1 MKNIPTLKVLVPVL
15 AALLASAGFHA
26 PAAAW
31 ASANRFGGHA
41 YGGGGTATHD
51 NRWGGSTSA
60 NAFGGYSHTNAEGGH
75 TSGVAGYGAVHTTPG
90 GYSAYHP
97 PAYGAYHPYGTA
109 GYAPYH
115 APVAVPYYHAG
126 CYDCAGA
133 VAAGAVVGVAAGAAI
148 ASAAHPAYVMG
159 VNYASVPA
167 GAVVVNQSGINYY
180 QVGNSWFRPYYGA
193 NGVYYTV
200 VPAPY

>member
-1 MKNIPTLKVLVPVL
+1 MNSPSMTASRRTRNSLLSALPIL
-15 AALLASAGFHA
+15 AALLVGAGFHA

-31 ASANRFGGHA
+31 ASANRFGGHS
-41 YGGGGTATHD
+41 YGGYGTATHD

-60 NAFGGYSHTNAEGGH
+60 NAFGGYSHTNMYGGH
-75 TSGVAGYGAVHTTPG
+75 TTGVAGYGAVHTTPG

-97 PAYGAYHPYGTA
+97 PAYGYG

-115 APVAVPYYHAG
+115 AAGVVPYYHGG

-133 VAAGAVVGVAAGAAI
+133 VAAGAVVGLAAGAAI
-148 ASAAHPAYVMG
+148 AHYNMG
-159 VNYASVPA
+159 VNYASIPP

-180 QVGNSWFRPYYGA
+180 QVGSNWFRPYYGA

>member
-1 MKNIPTLKVLVPVL
+1 MTTLKTFLP
-15 AALLASAGFHA
+15 LLAGLLMAAGFQA

-31 ASANRFGGHA
+31 ASANRFGGHS
-41 YGGGGTATHD
+41 YGGFGGATHD
-51 NRWGGSTSA
+51 NRWGGSTSRSWDGA
-60 NAFGGYSHTNAEGGH
+60 VSHTNMYGGH
-75 TSGVAGYGAVHTTPG
+75 SAGVPGYGAVHTTAG
-90 GYSAYHP
+90 GFTTYHP
-97 PAYGAYHPYGTA
+97 PAYGYG

-148 ASAAHPAYVMG
+148 AGAARPLYPMG
-159 VNYASVPA
+159 VNYATVPP
-167 GAVVVNQSGINYY
+167 GAVIVNQAGINYY
-180 QVGNSWFRPYYGA
+180 QVGSTWFRPYYGA

>member
-1 MKNIPTLKVLVPVL
+1 MTNTKALLPLL
-15 AALLASAGFHA
+15 AAWLITAGFHA

-41 YGGGGTATHD
+41 YGGFGSATHD

-60 NAFGGYSHTNAEGGH
+60 NAFGGWSHTNANGGH
-75 TSGVAGYGAVHTTPG
+75 SEGVAGYGAVHTTAG
-90 GYSAYHP
+90 GFSTYHP
-97 PAYGAYHPYGTA
+97 PAYGYG

-133 VAAGAVVGVAAGAAI
+133 VAAGAVVGVAAGAAV
-148 ASAAHPAYVMG
+148 ASAARPAYAVG
-159 VNYASVPA
+159 VNYATVPP
-167 GAVVVNQSGINYY
+167 GAVIVNQAGINYY
-180 QVGNSWFRPYYGA
+180 QVGSTWFRPYYGA

>member
-1 MKNIPTLKVLVPVL
+1 MTNTKALLPLL
-15 AALLASAGFHA
+15 AAWLITAGFHA

-31 ASANRFGGHA
+31 ASANRFGGHS
-41 YGGGGTATHD
+41 YGGFGSATHD

-60 NAFGGYSHTNAEGGH
+60 NAFGGWSHTNAYGGH
-75 TSGVAGYGAVHTTPG
+75 SEGVAGYGAVHTTAG
-90 GYSAYHP
+90 GFSTYHP
-97 PAYGAYHPYGTA
+97 PAYGYG

-133 VAAGAVVGVAAGAAI
+133 VAAGAVVGVAAGAAV
-148 ASAAHPAYVMG
+148 ANANRAVYPMG
-159 VNYASVPA
+159 VSYARVPA
-167 GAVVVNQSGINYY
+167 GAVMVNRFGVDYY
-180 QVGNSWFRPYYGA
+180 QVGDSWFRPFYGA

-200 VPAPY
+200 VGAP

>member
-1 MKNIPTLKVLVPVL
+1 MTNTKALLPLL
-15 AALLASAGFHA
+15 AAWLITAGFHA

-31 ASANRFGGHA
+31 ASANRFGGHS
-41 YGGGGTATHD
+41 YGGFGSATHD

-60 NAFGGYSHTNAEGGH
+60 NAFGGWSHTNAYGGH
-75 TSGVAGYGAVHTTPG
+75 SEGVAGYGAVHTTAG
-90 GYSAYHP
+90 GFSTYHP
-97 PAYGAYHPYGTA
+97 PAYGYG

-133 VAAGAVVGVAAGAAI
+133 VAAGAVVGVAAGAAV
-148 ASAAHPAYVMG
+148 ASAARPVYAVG
-159 VNYASVPA
+159 VNYATVPP
-167 GAVVVNQSGINYY
+167 GAVIVNQAGINYY
-180 QVGNSWFRPYYGA
+180 QVGSTWFRPYYGA

>member
-1 MKNIPTLKVLVPVL
+1 MTNAKALLPLL
-15 AALLASAGFHA
+15 AAWLITAGFHA

-31 ASANRFGGHA
+31 ASANRFGGHS
-41 YGGGGTATHD
+41 YGGFGSATHD

-60 NAFGGYSHTNAEGGH
+60 NAFGGWSHTNANGGH
-75 TSGVAGYGAVHTTPG
+75 SEGVAGYGAVHTTAG
-90 GYSAYHP
+90 GFSTYRP
-97 PAYGAYHPYGTA
+97 PAYGYG

-133 VAAGAVVGVAAGAAI
+133 VAAGAVVGVAAGAAV
-148 ASAAHPAYVMG
+148 ASAARPVYSVG
-159 VNYASVPA
+159 VNYATVPP
-167 GAVVVNQSGINYY
+167 GAVIVNQAGINYY
-180 QVGNSWFRPYYGA
+180 QVGSTWFRPYYGA